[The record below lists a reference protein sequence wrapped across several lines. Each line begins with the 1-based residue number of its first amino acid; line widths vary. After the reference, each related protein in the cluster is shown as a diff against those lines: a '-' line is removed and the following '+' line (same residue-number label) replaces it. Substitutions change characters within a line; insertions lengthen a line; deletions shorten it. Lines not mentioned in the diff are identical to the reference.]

1 MLKRNLNLCMAF
13 CMVVTML
20 LGFSTITYAEE
31 SQQFKINVVVSTTDA
46 AGGLLSETGGTVEPG
61 SEVYVDA
68 NTTKTFTFNPAEGF
82 ILSKLVYNGNEV
94 ISNGSSFTTQEVT
107 ADSTLEVTF
116 SKLSAVEPSIDGIS
130 TVYMDVVTNNV
141 PVKQESTNGLQVEDN
156 DPSLYGSDG
165 STAAP
170 TATEKVNRFIIFG
183 IVSPSTGV
191 PGLEYGMIV
200 LHNDLSF
207 ATTVDEE
214 LVIGGKGVNKYPSK
228 TATTEN
234 GQYGISLSGTA
245 LIGGRYYARTYV
257 QYLDAQ
263 GETVTKYGPV
273 KIFDLPS
280 LTDTIEDEEG
290 PALEDVG
297 TPLTNTENNADVTEP
312 TIPSIEPTTPSE
324 EESENVPSSE
334 PTDVTNG
341 VEDIKDNTDIT
352 DTAPVDTPAADVAE
366 GSVQS

>member
-1 MLKRNLNLCMAF
+1 MLKRNLTLCMAF

-20 LGFSTITYAEE
+20 LGFTTITYAEE
-31 SQQFKINVVVSTTDA
+31 SQQFKIDVVVSTTDA
-46 AGGLLSETGGTVEPG
+46 AGGTLSETGGTVEPG

-94 ISNGSSFTTQEVT
+94 ISNGASFTTQEVV
-107 ADSTLEVTF
+107 ADSKLEVTF
-116 SKLSAVEPSIDGIS
+116 SKLSAAEPSIDGIS
-130 TVYMDVVTNNV
+130 TVYMDVVTNKV
-141 PVKQESTNGLQVEDN
+141 PVKQESTDGLQVEDN

-165 STAAP
+165 STTAP
-170 TATEKVNRFIIFG
+170 TASEKVNRFIIFG

-207 ATTVDEE
+207 ATTAEEE
-214 LVIGGKGVNKYPSK
+214 LVIGGKSVSKYMSK
-228 TATTEN
+228 TTTTEN

-263 GETVTKYGPV
+263 GETVIKYGPV

-280 LTDTIEDEEG
+280 LTDTVEGEAG
-290 PALEDVG
+290 PALEEVG
-297 TPLTNTENNADVTEP
+297 TPLTNTENTADVTEP
-312 TIPSIEPTTPSE
+312 TTQPE
-324 EESENVPSSE
+324 EKPESLPSSE

-341 VEDIKDNTDIT
+341 VEDTTNNIA